1 MKRQYMHRLS
11 RYFYI
16 SIALLATATIAS
28 AEYVTVN
35 TSDGSFTLE
44 AGSFDGLLSNQENQ
58 FALSDQ
64 EILAATL
71 NNDGI
76 ETVGKLSFVLAS
88 TDAGLSFMG
97 LFDGIPFTNP
107 SGSIADQFLG
117 LSSTTSMDTS
127 WFATG
132 DEGSEYSWYD
142 LGNNTQLVNA
152 LLGWDHEQTSA
163 GFAWGDVRTAQSG
176 TVNLYDVDLSEFASD
191 AIQFVTYQDEHWA
204 VAGTADFS
212 VLGQYAF
219 SYQFVPA
226 PGALALLTL
235 VGLSSNRRRRK

>member
-1 MKRQYMHRLS
+1 MHRFN
-11 RYFYI
+11 RYFYT
-16 SIALLATATIAS
+16 SIALLWGVSIAC
-28 AEYVTVN
+28 AEYVIVN
-35 TSDGSFTLE
+35 SSDGSFTLE
-44 AGSFDGLLSNQENQ
+44 AGSFDGFLANQENQ
-58 FALSDQ
+58 FAMSDQ
-64 EILAATL
+64 EILASTL

-76 ETVGKLSFVLAS
+76 DTVGKLSFVLAS

-97 LFDGIPFTNP
+97 LFDGIPTTNP
-107 SGSIADQFLG
+107 TGSFADQFLG
-117 LSSTTSMDTS
+117 ISSTTSIDTS

-142 LGNNTQLVNA
+142 LGNETQLVNA

-163 GFAWGDVRTAQSG
+163 GFAWGDVRTAQTG

-191 AIQFVTYQDEHWA
+191 SIQFVTYQDDHWA

-219 SYQFVPA
+219 SYQYVPA
-226 PGALALLTL
+226 PGAIALFAL
-235 VGLSSNRRRRK
+235 VGLTSNRRRRK

>member
-1 MKRQYMHRLS
+1 MHRLN

-16 SIALLATATIAS
+16 SIALLAMATITC
-28 AEYVTVN
+28 AEYVTIN
-35 TSDGSFTLE
+35 SSDGSFTLE
-44 AGSFDGLLSNQENQ
+44 SGSLEGLLANQENQ

-97 LFDGIPFTNP
+97 LFDGIPSTNP
-107 SGSIADQFLG
+107 AGSTTDHFLG
-117 LSSTTSMDTS
+117 ISSTTSMDTT

-142 LGNNTQLVNA
+142 LGNETQLVNA

-163 GFAWGDVRTAQSG
+163 GFAWGDVETAQSG
-176 TVNLYDVDLSEFASD
+176 TVNLYDVDLSEFAGD
-191 AIQFVTYQDEHWA
+191 AIQFVTYQDDHWA

-226 PGALALLTL
+226 PSALALLML
-235 VGLSSNRRRRK
+235 AGLTSRRRRRL